1 MPTICATYPLSELWT
16 NKYPAKQTQK
26 PVRQQ
31 QSQQPQQQKGLS
43 DKKEERREFYAL
55 DVQMCEGVNNK
66 VAPKQT
72 VRQFSINQKLPRRVT
87 EWEWF
92 MALSIEVGKRH
103 LDTKLID
110 VDPSRKCVDAYLSIL
125 NGIWYDFDSVPVT
138 SAELKRLG
146 VQPHPNA
153 TKEGGGKETKEDKW
167 WRGMSL
173 EEEWK
178 VIKATIEAR
187 TRMVCDSLEKECDFT
202 SEGKKF
208 IASFERYLKGL
219 EQKGITFHT

>member
-1 MPTICATYPLSELWT
+1 
-16 NKYPAKQTQK
+16 
-26 PVRQQ
+26 
-31 QSQQPQQQKGLS
+31 
-43 DKKEERREFYAL
+43 
-55 DVQMCEGVNNK
+55 
-66 VAPKQT
+66 
-72 VRQFSINQKLPRRVT
+72 
-87 EWEWF
+87 

-153 TKEGGGKETKEDKW
+153 TKAEDKW

-187 TRMVCDSLEKECDFT
+187 TRMVCDSLEKECNFR

-208 IASFERYLKGL
+208 IASFELYLKGL
-219 EQKGITFHT
+219 EQKGITFHK